1 MENIHLNISYYIYQ
15 NILDGE
21 SSNKMKHHIKS
32 SDFRKSKHNVIKLLY
47 TLHFEGYT
55 WKIYVFLLLSIIES
69 YFKSF

>member
-1 MENIHLNISYYIYQ
+1 MSISM
-15 NILDGE
+15 GE
-21 SSNKMKHHIKS
+21 KIKIVKN
-32 SDFRKSKHNVIKLLY
+32 DKWKRKIKNDRFRKSKHNVLKLLY